1 MSTSASSPN
10 SLMAFFVLWAGQA
23 VSIFGS
29 RLSQFALIWW
39 LTVESGSATALATA
53 SLVGLLPSVV
63 LGPIIGAL
71 VDRWNRKRILFI
83 ADSAVALAS
92 LVLATLFFFDVVAL
106 WHVYL
111 VLFAR
116 AVGGGFHEPTMMAT
130 TSLMVPERHLNRV
143 QGMNQTL
150 SGVSGVAAAPLGA
163 ALVTVLPLAGVLLID
178 AATALFAVVPL
189 LFLAIPQPVR
199 VETLEE
205 GVRGPLRALG
215 DDLLVGLRYVQGWTG
230 LWQLLGLA
238 TVVNL
243 LFAPAFALLP
253 LLVTD
258 HFGGGALQLGAL
270 EAAAGVGMISGGV
283 LLGVWGGF
291 NRRMMT
297 TLFGLAVLG
306 LSTAVLGAA
315 PAGLFTFAVAAQF
328 VLGAALPFTNGPL
341 FATLQAVVAPELQ
354 GRVFTLAGSLAGMAA
369 PLGLLV
375 AGPVADLIGVRA
387 LYLISGAACVLLSLV
402 GLQLKAVLRLEEG
415 SVPETVPKGEGTA
428 GAKAVS

>member
-1 MSTSASSPN
+1 MSANTSLPT
-10 SLMAFFVLWAGQA
+10 LTAFFVLWAGQA

-29 RLSQFALIWW
+29 RLAQFALVWW
-39 LTVESGSATALATA
+39 LTLESGSATVLATA

-63 LGPIIGAL
+63 LGPVIGAL

-92 LVLATLFFFDVVAL
+92 VFLAALFFFDVVAL
-106 WHVYL
+106 WQVYL
-111 VLFAR
+111 VLFVR
-116 AVGGGFHEPTMMAT
+116 AVGSGFHEPTMMAT

-150 SGVSGVAAAPLGA
+150 QGVSGVAAAPLGA
-163 ALVTVLPLAGVLLID
+163 VLVAVLPLEGILLID

-189 LFLAIPQPVR
+189 LFIAIPQPVR
-199 VETLEE
+199 IKAQDE

-215 DDLLVGLRYVQGWTG
+215 KDLLVGLRYVQGWTG
-230 LWQLLGLA
+230 LWQLLSLA

-270 EAAAGVGMISGGV
+270 EAAAGAGMILGGV
-283 LLGVWGGF
+283 LLSVWGGF
-291 NRRMMT
+291 GRRVIT
-297 TLFGLAVLG
+297 TLFGLAILG
-306 LSTAVLGAA
+306 LSTVVLGAT
-315 PAGLFTFAVAAQF
+315 PATFFALALTAQF
-328 VLGAALPFTNGPL
+328 VLGMAIPITNGPL
-341 FATLQAVVAPELQ
+341 FATLQAVVAPDLQ
-354 GRVFTLAGSLAGMAA
+354 GRVFTLAISLAGVAA

-375 AGPVADLIGVRA
+375 AGPVADVVGVRA
-387 LYLISGAACVLLSLV
+387 LYLVSGTACVLLSLL

-415 SVPETVPKGEGTA
+415 SVPKA
-428 GAKAVS
+428 GSESEDAVGAEATP